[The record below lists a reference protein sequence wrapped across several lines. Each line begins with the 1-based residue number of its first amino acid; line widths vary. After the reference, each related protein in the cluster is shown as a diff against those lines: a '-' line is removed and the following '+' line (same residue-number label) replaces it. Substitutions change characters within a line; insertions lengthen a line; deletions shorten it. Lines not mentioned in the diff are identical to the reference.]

1 MTFPHQ
7 PAYQP
12 RTAPVVDPVVA
23 ALGGLGTAVDRTGP
37 AGVPL
42 EGPHVLWLVVEGA
55 VDLFAVDAAQL
66 GPWHFLG
73 RLETGTLLPGPVE
86 GPEHTL
92 IGRPLEGCLLRRV
105 DLRELSFTD
114 GREFGGQ
121 DHGRQEY
128 GGQEYRDQGYD
139 GQWTGGQWYDGQW
152 YEGQWYDGQ
161 WYAHPDPGTAVA
173 AEQPLSPLEY
183 AFALGIGR
191 GLRVLYQAP
200 SDGPATQGTGGTD
213 DDVLWMQIAPGSVR
227 YGAAYEGYGDDTTG
241 TLLVDPVMWQSM
253 VDQQFRLLYA
263 LDSWIE
269 RLERA
274 HEDRTAAGIEAGRTA
289 RTRADRELLASIG
302 SSGGSRTTGRGA
314 RGRASDDAT
323 YAVCRMVADEARITL
338 AGQTEASGLPGH
350 LDPVERVALA
360 SRIRTRGVR
369 LGGRWWREDSGPLVG
384 RREKDGSPVAL
395 LRRRGRYEAVDPVTG
410 ARERV
415 GGNGAD
421 RLEPRAV
428 MFYRPLPDR
437 PSGPLS
443 LVRFSLRGTRAELRT
458 LLLSGLV
465 AVGLGALVPIATG
478 KVLGQY
484 VPRAENGLIVQTA
497 LAILATSVV
506 SAAFMLLQNTAV
518 LRMEGR
524 IEATLQPAVWDRLLR
539 LPTSFFAGRSTG
551 ELASAAMGISA
562 IRRVLSGIGPVV
574 VQAGA
579 VGTMNL
585 VLLFVYS
592 APLALA
598 AVAMLL
604 AVATVF
610 LGLGLWQL
618 RYQRRL
624 IRIGNKLNNQAFQ
637 TLRGLSKLRVAGAES
652 FAYAAWAGE
661 FARTRELQQ
670 RVGRI
675 KNLLTVLGA
684 VCLPLCTLVMFML
697 LAGPARGSMS
707 AGEFLTF
714 STAVTMLLS
723 SVTQLTGALLSAAA
737 VQPMFEQVRPVLRE
751 IPEVRGS
758 SAQPGGLSGAIEA
771 ENLSFRYSDDGPL
784 VLDGVDFRVRPGEFV
799 AVVGASGCGKS
810 TLLRLLI
817 GFDRPTSGAVRYD
830 GQDLAALDRA
840 AVRRQCGVVLQNAQP
855 FSGSILDCV
864 CGAETYPLEDVW
876 AAVAMAGLAEDVKA
890 MPMGL
895 HTMLSDGGGTISGGQ
910 RQRLMIAQALIRR
923 PRILFFD
930 EATSALDNEAQ
941 RVVIESTRALS
952 ATRVVIAHR
961 LSTIMDADRVIAMA
975 DGRIVQQGTPA
986 ELLADTTGLFHELV
1000 RRQLR

>member
-1 MTFPHQ
+1 M
-7 PAYQP
+7 
-12 RTAPVVDPVVA
+12 
-23 ALGGLGTAVDRTGP
+23 GGLGTAVDCTGL
-37 AGVPL
+37 GSVPL
-42 EGPHVLWLVVEGA
+42 EGPHVLWLVVDGA
-55 VDLFAVDAAQL
+55 MDLFAVDAAQL

-73 RLETGTLLPGPVE
+73 RLEAGTLLLGPVD

-92 IGRPLEGCLLRRV
+92 IGRPLEGCLLRHV
-105 DLRELSFTD
+105 ELRELQPYAY
-114 GREFGGQ
+114 GAQ
-121 DHGRQEY
+121 AY
-128 GGQEYRDQGYD
+128 GGQAQ
-139 GQWTGGQWYDGQW
+139 GGQWYG
-152 YEGQWYDGQ
+152 GQ
-161 WYAHPDPGTAVA
+161 WYADQDPYGTA
-173 AEQPLSPLEY
+173 EPRLSPLEH

-200 SDGPATQGTGGTD
+200 LDGGAGSESAGED
-213 DDVLWMQIAPGSVR
+213 DDILWMQIAPGSVL
-227 YGAAYEGYGDDTTG
+227 YGAAYEGYGDDAAG
-241 TLLVDPVMWQSM
+241 TLLVEPTMWQGM
-253 VDQQFRLLYA
+253 VDQQYRLLYA

-269 RLERA
+269 ELERA
-274 HEDRTAAGIEAGRTA
+274 HEDRTAAGIEAGRAA
-289 RTRADRELLASIG
+289 RTQADRALLASIG
-302 SSGGSRTTGRGA
+302 RSGASGA
-314 RGRASDDAT
+314 SGERGRASDDAT
-323 YAVCRMVADEARITL
+323 YAVCRLVAEEARITL
-338 AGQTEASGLPGH
+338 AGAAEASGLPGR

-360 SRIRTRGVR
+360 SRIRTRVVR
-369 LGGRWWREDSGPLVG
+369 LDGRWWRENSGPLVG
-384 RREKDGSPVAL
+384 RREADEAPVAL
-395 LRRRGRYEAVDPVTG
+395 LWRRGRYEIVDPATG
-410 ARERV
+410 TRERL
-415 GGNGAD
+415 GKAGASSVA
-421 RLEPRAV
+421 PRAV
-428 MFYRPLPDR
+428 MLYRPLPDR
-437 PSGPLS
+437 PLGLLPL
-443 LVRFSLRGTRAELRT
+443 LRFSVRGTRSELRM

-478 KVLGQY
+478 KVLGDY
-484 VPRAENGLIVQTA
+484 VPRGETGLIVQTA
-497 LAILATSVV
+497 LAILATAVV
-506 SAAFMLLQNTAV
+506 SAAFMLLQNVTI
-518 LRMEGR
+518 LRLEGR

-539 LPTSFFAGRSTG
+539 LPTRFFAGRSTG

-562 IRRVLSGIGPVV
+562 IRRVLSGTGPVV
-574 VQAGA
+574 VQAGT

-585 VLLFVYS
+585 VLLLVYS
-592 APLALA
+592 VPLALA
-598 AVAMLL
+598 ALAML
-604 AVATVF
+604 AVVAAVF

-624 IRIGNKLNNQAFQ
+624 IRLGNKLNNQAFQ
-637 TLRGLSKLRVAGAES
+637 TLRGLPKLRVAAAES

-675 KNLLTVLGA
+675 ANVLTVLGA

-707 AGEFLTF
+707 ASEFLTF

-737 VQPMFEQVRPVLRE
+737 VQPMFEQVRPVFQE
-751 IPEVRGS
+751 TPEVRGS
-758 SAQPGGLSGAIEA
+758 SAQPGELSGAIEA
-771 ENLSFRYSDDGPL
+771 ENLSFRYTDDGPL
-784 VLDGVDFRVRPGEFV
+784 VLDGVDFQVRPGEFV

-817 GFDRPTSGAVRYD
+817 GFDRPSSGSVRYD
-830 GQDLAALDRA
+830 GQDLGALDQA

-855 FSGSILDCV
+855 FSGTILDCI
-864 CGAETYPLEDVW
+864 CGAETFPLEDAW
-876 AAVAMAGLAEDVKA
+876 AAAAMAGLAEDIKA
-890 MPMGL
+890 MPMGM

-923 PRILFFD
+923 PRVLFFD

-941 RVVIESTRALS
+941 RVVIESTRALN

-975 DGRIVQQGTPA
+975 DGRIVQQGSPA